1 MGALPGPSEPQV
13 DLLVRLTR
21 DYSLPREVADL
32 FHYVRR
38 VGNAASHDRR
48 GDHATALSTLKV
60 ARQLSVWFHRSFGDP
75 QYKAGPFQPPK
86 PPEDSA
92 ATIQDELERLRAEFR
107 DSLSQA
113 ERKAVDA
120 EQRAR
125 LAEAARLNAEER
137 SLKEAEDRA
146 VWEKLAA
153 EAEANAIARLQ
164 ALRREVAALPEAA
177 LRKRRIATEAAAAN
191 LNLDEKA
198 TRSIIDAQLRNRGW
212 EADSENLRYSKGSRP
227 VKGRNTA
234 IAEWPTANG
243 PADYALFIGTT
254 CVAIVEA
261 KRRNKNVSDRIDQ
274 AGRYSQG
281 FHHNGCDLVSGAP
294 WAAERK
300 HSQGAVPFRVPFLFS
315 TNGRPYLKQIETQ
328 SGIWFRDTR
337 EPTNIRRA
345 LTDWPTPEGLLEQ
358 IGTNRSKA
366 LAELEAMPF
375 DFGFD
380 LRDYQERAIRAVE
393 QTLYDDGKRTMLVA
407 MATGTGKTKI
417 SIALLYRLLTT
428 GRFRRV
434 CFVVIEGRWENKRR
448 VSSKQL
454 ASSPRGRSQTSSAL
468 RSRRPQ
474 TGY

>member
-1 MGALPGPSEPQV
+1 MRWRHFL
-13 DLLVRLTR
+13 
-21 DYSLPREVADL
+21 
-32 FHYVRR
+32 
-38 VGNAASHDRR
+38 
-48 GDHATALSTLKV
+48 
-60 ARQLSVWFHRSFGDP
+60 
-75 QYKAGPFQPPK
+75 
-86 PPEDSA
+86 
-92 ATIQDELERLRAEFR
+92 
-107 DSLSQA
+107 
-113 ERKAVDA
+113 
-120 EQRAR
+120 
-125 LAEAARLNAEER
+125 
-137 SLKEAEDRA
+137 
-146 VWEKLAA
+146 
-153 EAEANAIARLQ
+153 
-164 ALRREVAALPEAA
+164 
-177 LRKRRIATEAAAAN
+177 KRRFKRSIATEAAAAN

-227 VKGRNTA
+227 VKGRNTV

-243 PADYALFIGTT
+243 PAEYALFIGTT

-261 KRRNKNVSDRIDQ
+261 KRRNKNVSDRMDQ
-274 AGRYSQG
+274 TGLLARLSPQWL
-281 FHHNGCDLVSGAP
+281 DLVSGAP

-345 LTDWPTPEGLLEQ
+345 LTDWPTPEGFLEQ

-434 CFVVIEGRWENKRR
+434 SFVVIEGRWENKRR

-468 RSRRPQ
+468 RS
-474 TGY
+474 